1 MTTSCYID
9 LRTGKE
15 PLQQEGNPKNTTIKK
30 YIMKTIKTISI
41 LGLLFL
47 SFACSDN
54 NDDDNLSETQK
65 TENLLTS
72 GKWYLESKTPNDFSA
87 CEKNGSL
94 QFNDDGS
101 IVQEDFEENSGIC
114 EADTVTAIYTLNGST
129 LVITFGSE
137 TVSATINS
145 ISESELSLTD
155 SSGDIILLD
164 RTQG

>member
-1 MTTSCYID
+1 
-9 LRTGKE
+9 
-15 PLQQEGNPKNTTIKK
+15 
-30 YIMKTIKTISI
+30 MKTIKTISV

-54 NDDDNLSETQK
+54 NDDDDLTEMQK

-114 EADTVTAIYTLNGST
+114 EADTVTATYTLNGST

-164 RTQG
+164 KTQG

>member
-1 MTTSCYID
+1 M
-9 LRTGKE
+9 R
-15 PLQQEGNPKNTTIKK
+15 
-30 YIMKTIKTISI
+30 TIKTIGI

-54 NDDDNLSETQK
+54 NDDDNLSETEK

-101 IVQEDFEENSGIC
+101 IVQENFEENSGTC
-114 EADTVTAIYTLNGST
+114 EVADTTTATYTLSGSS

-137 TVSATINS
+137 MILATINS

-155 SSGDIILLD
+155 SSGDVIILD